1 MDDMKIAAQLAEFA
15 CNAMQTAEKTAAF
28 LKALTMLFFEKFKD
42 EHTREMMMDFYAGGL
57 EEQKKLG
64 PGEKLTIISY
74 DIHAAYAKQLRD
86 ICEREGIKT
95 MHASTNTFDMVMDGK
110 GDHVGLLK
118 ESVLIYGTQQKEF
131 HLAVAEAK
139 ARSGYEQE
147 IPREFANEF
156 IGKVRK
162 EKNPMLE
169 VKGLPIE
176 RYIALRQDIQKLNP
190 EMRFTLFPKTYEK
203 NGKMFVDVGFLSKTE
218 KLYDKKGNAYM
229 EPKQYDNAMTMKGLI
244 YKQNVIDRNPELTEY
259 FDRIRK
265 REEHKEETV
274 AGLMARK
281 PQTINTIEQAIR
293 NSSMSEK
300 DKEKIL
306 NMLQRYT
313 PGNAVKESV
322 IDEISNLSSIDEQTK
337 NYLIRGI
344 NDLGKESY
352 IIPAKV
358 VVENGITHYEAS
370 LKDSICVGTDITVR
384 SAGKEDLIISD
395 ERSMQDNLKRKIT
408 EFTEKGK
415 TGEFTFVVLSA
426 DEFGKIEKGDPEY
439 VGLKG
444 RLRKKNIN
452 YLRNYDE
459 KEYFNYNENQKSEI
473 KKADEIIDK
482 INAKK
487 ERFMLESDQDL
498 TGIER
503 FDEHRD
509 AIVSEIITEQDHKE
523 EMVSENEEIRNSED
537 KDDINSETM
546 KDIEEI
552 VIEPAADDFE
562 SYLEAEIGEMEEQE
576 KEPKTLGLDI
586 QAR

>member
-1 MDDMKIAAQLAEFA
+1 
-15 CNAMQTAEKTAAF
+15 
-28 LKALTMLFFEKFKD
+28 
-42 EHTREMMMDFYAGGL
+42 MDFYAGGL

-110 GDHVGLLK
+110 GDRVGLLK
-118 ESVLIYGTQQKEF
+118 ESVLIYGTQQREF

-300 DKEKIL
+300 DKEK
-306 NMLQRYT
+306 
-313 PGNAVKESV
+313 
-322 IDEISNLSSIDEQTK
+322 
-337 NYLIRGI
+337 
-344 NDLGKESY
+344 
-352 IIPAKV
+352 
-358 VVENGITHYEAS
+358 
-370 LKDSICVGTDITVR
+370 
-384 SAGKEDLIISD
+384 
-395 ERSMQDNLKRKIT
+395 
-408 EFTEKGK
+408 F
-415 TGEFTFVVLSA
+415 
-426 DEFGKIEKGDPEY
+426 
-439 VGLKG
+439 
-444 RLRKKNIN
+444 
-452 YLRNYDE
+452 
-459 KEYFNYNENQKSEI
+459 
-473 KKADEIIDK
+473 
-482 INAKK
+482 
-487 ERFMLESDQDL
+487 
-498 TGIER
+498 
-503 FDEHRD
+503 
-509 AIVSEIITEQDHKE
+509 
-523 EMVSENEEIRNSED
+523 
-537 KDDINSETM
+537 
-546 KDIEEI
+546 
-552 VIEPAADDFE
+552 
-562 SYLEAEIGEMEEQE
+562 
-576 KEPKTLGLDI
+576 
-586 QAR
+586 

>member
-1 MDDMKIAAQLAEFA
+1 
-15 CNAMQTAEKTAAF
+15 
-28 LKALTMLFFEKFKD
+28 MLFFEKFKD
-42 EHTREMMMDFYAGGL
+42 EHTREMMMDFYSAGL
-57 EEQKKLG
+57 DEQKKLG

-110 GDHVGLLK
+110 GDHVSLLK

-147 IPREFANEF
+147 IPREFANGF
-156 IGKVRK
+156 IEKLRK
-162 EKNPMLE
+162 EKNPMME

-203 NGKMFVDVGFLSKTE
+203 NGKTFVDVGFLSKTE
-218 KLYDKKGNAYM
+218 KLYDKKGNAYT
-229 EPKQYDNAMTMKGLI
+229 EPKQYNNAMTIKGLL
-244 YKQNVIDRNPELTEY
+244 YKQKVIDKNPELSEH
-259 FDRIRK
+259 FDLIRK
-265 REEHKEETV
+265 REEHKEKVVTNLL
-274 AGLMARK
+274 AQK
-281 PQTINTIEQAIR
+281 PQTIYTIEQAIR
-293 NSSMSEK
+293 NSSINEK
-300 DKEKIL
+300 DKDRLL
-306 NMLQRYT
+306 NMLQKYV
-313 PGNAVKESV
+313 PGNGIKETVIAEINKLDSV
-322 IDEISNLSSIDEQTK
+322 DERTK
-337 NYLIRGI
+337 NYLLRGVSG
-344 NDLGKESY
+344 LEKESY
-352 IIPAKV
+352 VIPARV
-358 VVENGITHYEAS
+358 VMENGIIHYESS
-370 LKDSICVGTDITVR
+370 LKDSICVGSDMTVR

-395 ERSMQDNLKRKIT
+395 EHSMQDNLKRKIT

-415 TGEFTFVVLSA
+415 TGEFTFIVLTA

-439 VGLKG
+439 IGLKG
-444 RLRKKNIN
+444 RLRKKNIS
-452 YLRNYDE
+452 YLKTFDE
-459 KEYFNYNENQKSEI
+459 KEYFRNEESQKSEI

-487 ERFMLESDQDL
+487 EQFMLESDQDM

-509 AIVSEIITEQDHKE
+509 AIVSEIVLEQDHKE
-523 EMVSENEEIRNSED
+523 E
-537 KDDINSETM
+537 INSEKEEIDNNDYQEEM
-546 KDIEEI
+546 RIETIKELEGI

-562 SYLEAEIGEMEEQE
+562 SYLEAEIGETEEPE
-576 KEPKTLGLDI
+576 KDQTALGIDF
-586 QAR
+586 QVR